1 MYNFHWIFK
10 LVNTN
15 GTAVSK
21 DERVS
26 FVYWTQMYGAV
37 LRCVASCDPAGLL
50 RLFSSPLWPVWKLN
64 PRSERAG
71 EGRYSD
77 SSYWKSLGGS
87 NPETTQNTSTSICL
101 KTHARKKKKKNTNK
115 SMPLYSL
122 KTLEVK
128 SISFLS
134 FKWCGRRCPWVRLPW
149 WWWSAGC
156 DCKPGN
162 WRASSAT
169 ANQH

>member
-1 MYNFHWIFK
+1 MYNFHWFSK

-15 GTAVSK
+15 ATAVSK
-21 DERVS
+21 DETVS

-37 LRCVASCDPAGLL
+37 PRCVASWDPAGLL
-50 RLFSSPLWPVWKLN
+50 RLFSSPLWPVRKLN
-64 PRSERAG
+64 PWSEQAG
-71 EGRYSD
+71 ESCYSD

-87 NPETTQNTSTSICL
+87 DPETTQNTSTSICL
-101 KTHARKKKKKNTNK
+101 KTHARKKNTNR

-134 FKWCGRRCPWVRLPW
+134 FKWCGRRCPWVGLLRKCRMWL
-149 WWWSAGC
+149 
-156 DCKPGN
+156 
-162 WRASSAT
+162 
-169 ANQH
+169 